1 MLSNYPLE
9 IYTPKRIQ
17 EAYLIIHPQILERYK
32 ITRWEFYDAFERG
45 SNFSHLKYPI
55 QDGHGNI
62 YEDSEWYYMSL
73 RFDDLEIKKEIAAA
87 SKIKNTSKKVAYK
100 YKSIMNI
107 NDENRIEFMR
117 ETIQKKYDNSSW
129 RQDMLRSTWDRE
141 IIEFTYWW
149 DEFFWISHDARQWRN
164 ILWKLHM
171 EYRENM

>member
-1 MLSNYPLE
+1 MLNSYPRE
-9 IYTPKRIQ
+9 SYTPERIKQ
-17 EAYLIIHPQILERYK
+17 AYLIIHPHVLERYQ

-55 QDGHGNI
+55 QDEYGNT

-73 RFDDLEIKKEIAAA
+73 RFDNLEVKKKIAAA

-100 YKSIMNI
+100 YKNIMNM
-107 NDENRIEFMR
+107 NDDDRIKFMR
-117 ETIQKKYDNSSW
+117 ETIQKKYDNSKW
-129 RQDMLRSTWDRE
+129 RQDMLAKTWGRE

-149 DEFFWISHDARQWRN
+149 DEFFGISHDKREWRN

-171 EYRENM
+171 EYRGS